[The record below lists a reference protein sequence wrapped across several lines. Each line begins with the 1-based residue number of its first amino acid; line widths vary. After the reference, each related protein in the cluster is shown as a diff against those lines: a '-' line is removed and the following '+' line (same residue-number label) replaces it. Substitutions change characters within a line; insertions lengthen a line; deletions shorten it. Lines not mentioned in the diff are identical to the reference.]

1 MKACAKETFTSA
13 VRQRKASTA
22 RGPGAQSHFNNAAFS
37 LIAWRAPL
45 RYHENN
51 SHLD

>member
-13 VRQRKASTA
+13 VRRRKSLVAG
-22 RGPGAQSHFNNAAFS
+22 GPGAVAFQQRRVFP
-37 LIAWRAPL
+37 IAWRAPL

>member
-13 VRQRKASTA
+13 VRQRKAGAA
-22 RGPGAQSHFNNAAFS
+22 RGRACSRISATPHF
-37 LIAWRAPL
+37 LIACRAPL

>member
-13 VRQRKASTA
+13 VRQRKSSATH
-22 RGPGAQSHFNNAAFS
+22 GPGTQSHFNNAAFS

-45 RYHENN
+45 RYNENN

>member
-13 VRQRKASTA
+13 VRQRKSLAA

-45 RYHENN
+45 RYYENN